1 MRSGRTFVARTTSA
15 RGTRFEVEH
24 QSRHFKPGVFD
35 AQSIGT
41 NPVDDFIRRL
51 ATVTEDALTQV
62 EDAVRVWLAL

>member
-1 MRSGRTFVARTTSA
+1 M
-15 RGTRFEVEH
+15 EH

-51 ATVTEDALTQV
+51 ATVTEDVLTQV
-62 EDAVRVWLAL
+62 EDVVRVWLAL